1 MAGLSQDP
9 GRFGVK
15 TSETGLCSISG
26 RFAPGEHLDH
36 TGVIWTMNGIRPGS
50 DLDALRCFSC
60 AMGTQQA
67 LPAHPGGHAA
77 LSGANISQRTFVVFR
92 MKLCSKHKI
101 TISADRACATRAPGA
116 LAEAPDVHMSQAP
129 DITGLSGCA

>member
-15 TSETGLCSISG
+15 PSETGLCSISG

-36 TGVIWTMNGIRPGS
+36 TGAIWTMNGIRPGS

-116 LAEAPDVHMSQAP
+116 RKGA
-129 DITGLSGCA
+129 